1 MTSPLV
7 LAHRPSF
14 MTDLLSLPRDRIP
27 QVLDKAQLLS
37 VDPHPDGHAKKKLK
51 HWEGVYRLRSGDYRV
66 FYTFDKTHVSLLKVV
81 KRDDETYDEQLHAE
95 LLGAPDVDV
104 ARHER
109 VEQPNWE
116 EIFAP
121 PVEESRRL
129 PEPVTKDLL
138 HRLGIPDVLHA
149 RLFEVESEDELLACP
164 GVPDDHLLQVHA
176 WMFSSPLKTRLAE
189 PELIAESAD
198 DLLRYAEGD
207 LPGFLLRLNPEQEKL
222 VSWALDASGP
232 TLVKGGPGTGKS
244 TVALYRVREMLR
256 MLREAGMS
264 QPRILFTTYTNA
276 LVHFSEHLLRTLIGD
291 DAELV
296 EVRTA
301 DSVVH
306 EVARARGRLTF
317 AESGQVRSWLNE
329 AIQQVKFDGNAL
341 QEAAQRAAID
351 RLGLDYVQEEIEQV
365 ILGRGLA
372 AIEQYLDA
380 GRPGRRVPLNQTQ
393 RRAVWAVFVLF
404 DQEVHQS
411 GKTTWARARAD
422 AAELVRN
429 RADQS
434 GAYDAVVIDEAQ
446 DLAPVALRLL
456 ADLAA
461 APNRL
466 FVTADE
472 HQSIYGNGFRW
483 SDVHEELSFV
493 GRTGI
498 LRANHRSTRQIT
510 EAARTYLAWG
520 VPDSVPDEQAYVHY
534 GPQPSIRRPNDVEG
548 EADFLARFL
557 RGATREFHLTI
568 GSGAVLVPTK
578 RAGQAVAERLSSRG
592 VQAVFQTSRELDL
605 QSNAVHVLPLK
616 AAKGLEFPIVALG
629 GFHDA
634 TYPYAPTGMDDEAR
648 RELLLRERR
657 TMFVSMTRAMRALLV
672 LLPEPDGNPLFD
684 GFDELWNRG

>member
-14 MTDLLSLPRDRIP
+14 MTDLLSLPRERIP
-27 QVLDKAQLLS
+27 QVLEKTQLLCS
-37 VDPHPDGHAKKKLK
+37 DPQPDGHAKKKLK
-51 HWEGVYRLRSGDYRV
+51 HWDGMYRLRSGDYRV
-66 FYTFDKTHVSLLKVV
+66 FYTFDDTHVSVLKVV
-81 KRDDETYDEQLHAE
+81 KRDDDTYDDQLEAE
-95 LLGAPDVDV
+95 LLGAPDIDV
-104 ARHER
+104 VRHER
-109 VEQPNWE
+109 VEQPNWGE
-116 EIFAP
+116 VFAP

-129 PEPVTKDLL
+129 PEPITEELL
-138 HRLGIPDVLHA
+138 QRLRIPDVLHA
-149 RLFEVESEDELLACP
+149 RLLAVKTEDELLERP
-164 GVPDDHLLQVHA
+164 GVPDEFLLLLHEC
-176 WMFSSPLKTRLAE
+176 MFSSPLEARLDE

-256 MLREAGMS
+256 RLREAGTS

-276 LVHFSEHLLRTLIGD
+276 LVHFSEHLLGTLLGD
-291 DAELV
+291 DAQRV

-301 DSVVH
+301 DSVVY
-306 EVARARGRLTF
+306 EALRARGRPNF
-317 AESGQVRSWLNE
+317 AKDGEVRSWLNQ
-329 AIQQVKFDGNAL
+329 AIQQVTFDGNTL
-341 QEAAQRAAID
+341 QQGAQRAAVD
-351 RLGLDYVQEEIEQV
+351 RLGLDYLQEEIEQV
-365 ILGRGLA
+365 ILGRGLGA
-372 AIEQYLDA
+372 LKQYLGA
-380 GRPGRRVPLNQTQ
+380 GRPGRRIPLNETQ
-393 RRAVWAVFVLF
+393 RRAVWAVFELF
-404 DQEVHQS
+404 DQKVRQS
-411 GKTTWARARAD
+411 GQTTWVRARAD

-429 RADQS
+429 RADKS

-446 DLAPVALRLL
+446 DLAPISLRLL
-456 ADLAA
+456 ADVCA

-472 HQSIYGNGFRW
+472 HQSIYGSGFRW

-510 EAARTYLAWG
+510 EAARSYLAWG
-520 VPDSVPDEQAYVHY
+520 APDSVPDDQAYVHD
-534 GPQPSIRRPNDVEG
+534 GPQPSMRRPKDVEG
-548 EADFLARFL
+548 EADLLARFL

-568 GSGAVLVPTK
+568 GSGAVLVPTR
-578 RAGQAVAERLSSRG
+578 RAGQAVAERLCSRG
-592 VQAVFQTSRELDL
+592 IQAVFQTSRELDL
-605 QSNAVHVLPLK
+605 QANAVHVLPLK

-634 TYPYAPTGMDDEAR
+634 TYPHAPAGMDEEAR
-648 RELLLRERR
+648 CELLLRERR

>member
-1 MTSPLV
+1 MTNGLI

-14 MTDLLSLPRDRIP
+14 MTDLLALPRERIP
-27 QVLDKAQLLS
+27 QLLEKTQLLCAN
-37 VDPHPDGHAKKKLK
+37 PHPDGHAKKKLK
-51 HWEGVYRLRSGDYRV
+51 RWDGMYRLRSGDYRIL
-66 FYTFDKTHVSLLKVV
+66 YTFDDTHVSLLKVV
-81 KRDDETYDEQLHAE
+81 KRDDGTYDDQLEAE

-104 ARHER
+104 ARR
-109 VEQPNWE
+109 GRFEQPNWE

-129 PEPVTKDLL
+129 PEPVTEDLL
-138 HRLGIPDVLHA
+138 QRLAIPDVLHA
-149 RLFEVESEDELLACP
+149 RLLELKTEDELLKCP
-164 GVPDDHLLQVHA
+164 GVPDEHLLLLHEC
-176 WMFSSPLKTRLAE
+176 MFSTPLEARLDE

-207 LPGFLLRLNPEQEKL
+207 LLGFLLRLNPEQEKL
-222 VSWALDASGP
+222 VGWALDASGS

-256 MLREAGMS
+256 MLREGGT
-264 QPRILFTTYTNA
+264 PRPRVLFTTYTNA
-276 LVHFSEHLLRTLIGD
+276 LVHFSEHLLETLLGD

-306 EVARARGRLTF
+306 EVLRPQGRPDF
-317 AESGQVRSWLNE
+317 AKDGEVRSWLNQS
-329 AIQQVKFDGNAL
+329 IQQVKFDGNTL
-341 QEAAQRAAID
+341 QQAAQRASID
-351 RLGLDYVQEEIEQV
+351 RLGLDYLQEEIEQV

-380 GRPGRRVPLNQTQ
+380 GRPGRRLPLNETQ

-404 DQEVHQS
+404 DQKVRQS

-422 AAELVRN
+422 AAELVRS
-429 RADQS
+429 RADQNS
-434 GAYDAVVIDEAQ
+434 AYDAVVIDEAQ

-498 LRANHRSTRQIT
+498 LRANHRSTREIT

-520 VPDSVPDEQAYVHY
+520 APDSVPDEQAYVHD
-534 GPQPSIRRPNDVEG
+534 GPQPSIRRPDDVES
-548 EADFLARFL
+548 EADLLSRFL

-592 VQAVFQTSRELDL
+592 IQAVFQTSRELDL

-634 TYPYAPTGMDDEAR
+634 TYPYAPAGMDDEAR